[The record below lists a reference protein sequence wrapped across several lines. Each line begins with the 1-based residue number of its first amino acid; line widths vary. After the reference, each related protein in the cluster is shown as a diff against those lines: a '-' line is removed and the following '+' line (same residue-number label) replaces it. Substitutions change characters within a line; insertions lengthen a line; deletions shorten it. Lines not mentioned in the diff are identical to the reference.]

1 MSTYRNI
8 ADSEVAENAPVTT
21 LLVGALRDN
30 LEAVL
35 EGDLSAPRVSTPA
48 LAFPPVGSGDS
59 YQDVLASRS
68 AGTVYQNNT
77 GQSIE
82 VCVHIR
88 NTTGNFTFLQISSDG
103 ISFVDIA
110 RTDSLDG
117 MSATMTVGQGDYY
130 QVTVSAGNNVGA
142 ALLWSE
148 RRP

>member
-21 LLVGALRDN
+21 LLMGALRDN

-35 EGDLSAPRVSTPA
+35 EGDPSAPKVSTPA
-48 LAFPPVGSGDS
+48 LEFPPVGSGDS
-59 YQDVLASRS
+59 YQNVSGLRQADTA
-68 AGTVYQNNT
+68 YQNTT

-88 NTTGNFTFLQISSDG
+88 NITGNVTFFQISKTNV
-103 ISFVDIA
+103 SFVTVGS
-110 RTDSLDG
+110 TDTAEGLSV
-117 MSATMTVGQGDYY
+117 TMTVGDGEYY
-130 QVTVSAGNNVGA
+130 KVTVSAGAPTGA
-142 ALLWSE
+142 FLRWAE